1 MTNTKK
7 KQRIRRKM
15 HIRKKINGTMER
27 PRIFVFKSNKYFYAG
42 MADDE
47 SGVVLKSIMC
57 KKNSKDIEKM
67 SKEFAKEIKAKKIK
81 KAVFDR
87 NGYKYHGLI
96 ECFVEGLRSDGIN
109 I

>member
-1 MTNTKK
+1 
-7 KQRIRRKM
+7 M
-15 HIRKKINGTMER
+15 HIRKTVSGTMSK

-47 SGVVLKSIMC
+47 AGKVLKSTRC
-57 KKNSKDIEKM
+57 LKNSKEIEKM
-67 SKEFAKEIKAKKIK
+67 SKIFASDIK
-81 KAVFDR
+81 KKKVKDAVFDR

-96 ECFVEGLRSDGIN
+96 KTFVEGLRSNGIN

>member
-1 MTNTKK
+1 MNKTKK
-7 KQRIRRKM
+7 EQRERRKM
-15 HIRKKINGTMER
+15 HIRKNINGTMKN
-27 PRIFVFKSNKYFYAG
+27 PRVFVFKSNRYFYAG

-47 SGVVLKSIMC
+47 SGIVLKSIMC

-67 SKEFAKEIKAKKIK
+67 SKEFAKDIKGRKIEK
-81 KAVFDR
+81 TVFDR

-96 ECFVEGLRSDGIN
+96 ETFVEGLRSNGIN

>member
-1 MTNTKK
+1 MNKTKK
-7 KQRIRRKM
+7 EQRERRKM
-15 HIRKKINGTMER
+15 HIRKRINGTIER

-47 SGVVLKSIMC
+47 SGVVLKSCMC

-67 SKEFAKEIKAKKIK
+67 SKGFAKEIKEKKIAS
-81 KAVFDR
+81 AVFDR

-96 ECFVEGLRSDGIN
+96 KTFVEGLRSDGIN

>member
-1 MTNTKK
+1 MKKTKRQ
-7 KQRIRRKM
+7 QRERRKM
-15 HIRKKINGTMER
+15 HIRKKINGTISK

-47 SGVVLKSIMC
+47 SGVVLKSITC
-57 KKNSKDIEKM
+57 KKNAKDITKM
-67 SKEFAKEIKAKKIK
+67 STEFAKEMKKRKIEN
-81 KAVFDR
+81 AVFDR

-96 ECFVEGLRSDGIN
+96 AIFVEGLRSKEIK

>member
-1 MTNTKK
+1 MKKTKRQ
-7 KQRIRRKM
+7 QRERRKM
-15 HIRKKINGTMER
+15 HIRKKINGTTLK

-47 SGVVLKSIMC
+47 SGVVLKSITC
-57 KKNSKDIEKM
+57 KKNAKDIEKM
-67 SKEFAKEIKAKKIK
+67 SIEFAKEMKKSKIE

-96 ECFVEGLRSDGIN
+96 AVFVEGLRSKGIN